1 MKKKKDALVVT
12 KELQTA
18 IDLFPK
24 IVKRNE
30 KAARIKSRIT
40 KNFLSVKNKIY
51 K

>member
-1 MKKKKDALVVT
+1 MKKMKKKLVPSR
-12 KELQTA
+12 ELQDA

-30 KAARIKSRIT
+30 KAAREKKRIM